1 MSAPP
6 IPLTRQR
13 PASERVIEIALFA
26 SAVLGVLVT
35 AGIILV
41 LAVQTFEF
49 FAEVSPVEFFTGT
62 RWSGAIQP
70 YVFGIWPLV
79 SGTLLVA
86 GIAMLVAVPLGM
98 LAAILLADYA
108 SPRIRTVIKP
118 LLETIAGIPTIVF
131 GFFAVNVIAPQ
142 LLQPLLGKSNIG
154 IFSSLSGGIVVGL
167 LVTPLIASIS
177 EDAMRAVP
185 RGMREAAYAM
195 GATKFEVVRKVVLPA
210 AVSGIMAS
218 IILAMSRAVG
228 ETMAVSLAVG
238 DKPQLSFD
246 PTESVQTMTGFIA
259 QIAIGETAQGSI
271 TFKSLFAVGAML
283 FAITLLLNLIS
294 SWVVRKF
301 RTVY

>member
-13 PASERVIEIALFA
+13 PISERIIEIALLA

-41 LAVQTFEF
+41 LAFQTLEF

-62 RWSGAIQP
+62 KWSGAIQP

-79 SGTLLVA
+79 SGTVLVA
-86 GIAMLVAVPLGM
+86 GIAMLVAVPLGL

-108 SPRIRTVIKP
+108 TPRVRNLIKP

-131 GFFAVNVIAPQ
+131 GFFAINFIAPQ
-142 LLQPLLGKSNIG
+142 ILQPLLGKSNIG

-177 EDAMRAVP
+177 EDAMRSVP

-283 FAITLLLNLIS
+283 FVMTLILNLIS
-294 SWVVRKF
+294 SWVVRRF

>member
-13 PASERVIEIALFA
+13 PGSERIIELALFA

-41 LAVQTFEF
+41 LGFQTFEF
-49 FAEVSPVEFFTGT
+49 FAQVSPVEFFTGT

-79 SGTLLVA
+79 SGTVLVA
-86 GIAMLVAVPLGM
+86 GIAMLVAVPLGL

-108 SPRIRTVIKP
+108 SPRVRNVVKP

-131 GFFAVNVIAPQ
+131 GFFAINFIAPQ
-142 LLQPLLGKSNIG
+142 LLQPLLGKANIG

-283 FAITLLLNLIS
+283 FAITLILNLIS
-294 SWVVRKF
+294 AWVVRKF

>member
-13 PASERVIEIALFA
+13 PVSERIIEIGLFA

-41 LAVQTFEF
+41 LAFQTFEF
-49 FAEVSPVEFFTGT
+49 FAQVSPVEFFTGT

-79 SGTLLVA
+79 SGTVLVA
-86 GIAMLVAVPLGM
+86 GIAMFVAVPLGL

-108 SPRIRTVIKP
+108 SPRVRNVIKP

-131 GFFAVNVIAPQ
+131 GFFAINFIAPQ
-142 LLQPLLGKSNIG
+142 ILQPLLGKSNIG

-185 RGMREAAYAM
+185 RGMREGAFAM

-210 AVSGIMAS
+210 AISGIMAS

-283 FAITLLLNLIS
+283 FVMTLILNLIS

>member
-6 IPLTRQR
+6 IPLTRRR
-13 PASERVIEIALFA
+13 PISERVIEVALFA
-26 SAVLGVLVT
+26 SATLGVLVT

-41 LAVQTFEF
+41 LAFQTFEF
-49 FAEVSPVEFFTGT
+49 FAQVSPVEFFTGT
-62 RWSGAIQP
+62 KWSGAIQP

-79 SGTLLVA
+79 SGTVLVA
-86 GIAMLVAVPLGM
+86 GIAMLVAVPLGL

-108 SPRIRTVIKP
+108 SPRVRNIVKP

-131 GFFAVNVIAPQ
+131 GFFAINFLAPHV
-142 LLQPLLGKSNIG
+142 LQPLLGKGNIG

-185 RGMREAAYAM
+185 RGLREGAFAM

-238 DKPQLSFD
+238 DKPQLSLD

-283 FAITLLLNLIS
+283 FVMTLILNLVS